1 MLTNQHV
8 EVDHKLVD
16 MSTSS
21 AESLLAGAMRRLL
34 LAGARFMCAFGVRPF
49 RPLCAFAELLALC
62 EVERNGERDERCG
75 FKRHDAGDNSALT
88 VRSPLAGTGCACGRR
103 LSFAASLRDAAIA
116 PFNVSHAPWDRSLV
130 SYTFCSCSDCAS
142 VRNAVQRDGRE
153 GAHGLGR

>member
-1 MLTNQHV
+1 MWKLTINLLICQQVPQKAFWPAHTKV
-8 EVDHKLVD
+8 A
-16 MSTSS
+16 SS
-21 AESLLAGAMRRLL
+21 WCSIH
-34 LAGARFMCAFGVRPF
+34 ARVWYTPF
-49 RPLCAFAELLALC
+49 RPLYAFAELLALC

-75 FKRHDAGDNSALT
+75 FKRHDVGDNSALT
-88 VRSPLAGTGCACGRR
+88 IRSPLAGTGCACGRR

>member
-1 MLTNQHV
+1 MILQALV
-8 EVDHKLVD
+8 EHYETL
-16 MSTSS
+16 
-21 AESLLAGAMRRLL
+21 AEAGKVSRKGWCHAKV
-34 LAGARFMCAFGVRPF
+34 AFGRCSIPARVWYSPF
-49 RPLCAFAELLALC
+49 RPLYAFVELLALC

-75 FKRHDAGDNSALT
+75 FKCHDVGDNSALT
-88 VRSPLAGTGCACGRR
+88 IRSPLAGTGCACGRR

>member
-1 MLTNQHV
+1 MWKLTINLLICQQV
-8 EVDHKLVD
+8 PQKAFWLVRAKVAF
-16 MSTSS
+16 SWCSIH
-21 AESLLAGAMRRLL
+21 
-34 LAGARFMCAFGVRPF
+34 ARVWYSPF
-49 RPLCAFAELLALC
+49 RPLYAFVELLAFC

-75 FKRHDAGDNSALT
+75 FKRHDVGDNSALT
-88 VRSPLAGTGCACGRR
+88 IRSPLAGTGCACGRR

-116 PFNVSHAPWDRSLV
+116 PFNVSHAPWGRSLV

>member
-21 AESLLAGAMRRLL
+21 VESLLAGA
-34 LAGARFMCAFGVRPF
+34 
-49 RPLCAFAELLALC
+49 C
-62 EVERNGERDERCG
+62 EG
-75 FKRHDAGDNSALT
+75 S
-88 VRSPLAGTGCACGRR
+88 
-103 LSFAASLRDAAIA
+103 IA
-116 PFNVSHAPWDRSLV
+116 PFNVSHAPWGRSLV

>member
-34 LAGARFMCAFGVRPF
+34 LAGVRFMRAFDIRLSARCTLVG
-49 RPLCAFAELLALC
+49 LLALC

-75 FKRHDAGDNSALT
+75 FKRHDAGGNSALT
-88 VRSPLAGTGCACGRR
+88 IRSPLAGTERACGRW